1 MELLS
6 PRTDHE
12 RHLTGLFRLSCQS
25 LVAADDGSIECHTMR
40 RGQMRI
46 ERHALNLPVSRNA
59 WRLDPSIVRDNS
71 RIVDRLTGKVL
82 SESGGPIYGLA
93 MDLGTTTVVI
103 RLIDL
108 ETGELVADASLENPQ
123 RFGGSDVM
131 NAQLPDGTFVKC
143 KRRGLKIALSAGSK
157 KGEGLMRRLAVGPD
171 PVVMLDAAL
180 LEAARIAGIVLTV
193 EDGAIFIEV

>member
-1 MELLS
+1 
-6 PRTDHE
+6 
-12 RHLTGLFRLSCQS
+12 
-25 LVAADDGSIECHTMR
+25 
-40 RGQMRI
+40 
-46 ERHALNLPVSRNA
+46 
-59 WRLDPSIVRDNS
+59 
-71 RIVDRLTGKVL
+71 
-82 SESGGPIYGLA
+82 
-93 MDLGTTTVVI
+93 
-103 RLIDL
+103 
-108 ETGELVADASLENPQ
+108 
-123 RFGGSDVM
+123 M